1 MRKLRGGKDQ
11 MVLIKEQIQQR
22 SQIESGLLFRSL
34 VRWATLR
41 PEATFLV
48 EAETGRTLNYKQA
61 LAGVAALRQA
71 LGETPCRLIL
81 ALPGGI
87 TAALIWLSAL
97 SGGHHLIPV
106 APNAT
111 DGEKSA
117 LGQKQ
122 QPDVIIVEHEEDAD
136 AFGKARVLVFTRSA
150 CEALVERSVPLPLPD
165 SREGYA
171 YLATSGSTGEPKGVV
186 LTERQIAWAAEQV
199 RQSHELSPRDRGLTV
214 LPFFHVNAPVVS
226 LCASLLAGSTVVIAS
241 RFSRQ
246 PFWSWVEDYHIT
258 WVSLVPTIVAILL
271 ETEKPAFL
279 PGALRFVRT
288 GSAALPPA
296 NMHAFETRF
305 GIPVIETYGLSEAA
319 SQIVANPLPPGQHK
333 AGSAGRP
340 TGVTLRICLP
350 RLSEDTQPLCDVPE
364 GELGEVCI
372 TGPAVIEGYQSNE
385 GGESF
390 QDGWFRTGDL
400 GYLDSEGY
408 LFLKGRMREVINRG
422 GENIAP
428 REIEELLQRYSLVRE
443 AAVVGRPDA
452 IYGEQV
458 VAYLAVREHWSATDL
473 AGLRQ
478 YAALHLSA
486 PKVPV
491 DMIVLDDL
499 PRNATGKIDRRL
511 LRERELARSMAER

>member
-1 MRKLRGGKDQ
+1 
-11 MVLIKEQIQQR
+11 MVLIKEHIHQR
-22 SQIESGLLFRSL
+22 GQIESGLLFRSL

-41 PEATFLV
+41 PEAPFLV
-48 EAETGRTLNYKQA
+48 EAETGRALSYQQT
-61 LAGVAALRQA
+61 LAGVAALRLV
-71 LGETPCRLIL
+71 LGEAPCHIIL

-87 TAALIWLSAL
+87 TTALIWLSAL
-97 SGGHHLIPV
+97 SGGHHLLPV

-111 DGEKSA
+111 EGEKSTF
-117 LGQKQ
+117 GEKH
-122 QPDVIIVEHEEDAD
+122 QPDVIIVEHAEDAA
-136 AFGKARVLVFTRSA
+136 AFGQAGARVFTRKA
-150 CEALVERSVPLPLPD
+150 CEAYSEQAGLQILPEA
-165 SREGYA
+165 REGYA
-171 YLATSGSTGEPKGVV
+171 YLTTSGSTGEPKGVV
-186 LTERQIAWAAEQV
+186 LTERQIAWTAEQV
-199 RQSHELSPRDRGLTV
+199 RQSHELSSLDRGLTV

-226 LCASLLAGSTVVIAS
+226 LCASLLAGSTVVMAG

-246 PFWSWVEDYHIT
+246 QFWSWVENYHIT

-296 NMHAFETRF
+296 NMYAFEARF

-340 TGVTLRICLP
+340 TGVTLRICMP
-350 RLSEDTQPLCDVPE
+350 RLGEEMQSLCDVPD
-364 GELGEVCI
+364 GETGEICI
-372 TGPAVIEGYQSNE
+372 AGPAVIKSYQSNE
-385 GGESF
+385 GREAF

-400 GYLDSEGY
+400 GYLDSDGY

-428 REIEELLQRYSLVRE
+428 REIEELLQRYPLVRE
-443 AAVVGRPDA
+443 AAVVGRPDP

-458 VAYLAVREHWSATDL
+458 VAYLAVRESWSATDL
-473 AGLRQ
+473 AELRQ
-478 YAALHLSA
+478 YAAQHLST

-491 DMIVLDDL
+491 DLIILDEL
-499 PRNATGKIDRRL
+499 PRNASGKLDRRL
-511 LRERELARSMAER
+511 LRERERVHCLTIR